1 MVEKKPSRKQS
12 SEIPVSGSSEQIMRE
27 ISKILS
33 ERKFDSIDEM
43 NQYLRENV
51 IGKQII
57 PTPSHSDLDRAQ
69 DLIYQAYE
77 APTKAKM
84 IKLAQK
90 ALDISADCADGYVLL
105 AELNTQTLAEAWA
118 LYEAGVRAGQRALG
132 DEFEKLKGH
141 FWGNIETRPYMR
153 ARIGLAITLW
163 KMGRLEEA
171 ADHMATMLELNLNDN
186 QGVRLLYINLL
197 AELGDDKRMNKLLEQ
212 YNNDWSA
219 YWRYGEA
226 LYVFKQEGAGDKADD
241 LLSDAISCNR
251 YVPLYLLGK
260 KKLPK
265 QHVSSYTP
273 GDENEAIVYSV
284 DGIRPWSATKGA
296 LDWLQKMF
304 LTFDE
309 VYPPST

>member
-105 AELNTQTLAEAWA
+105 AELNAQTLAEAWA

-197 AELGDDKRMNKLLEQ
+197 AELGM
-212 YNNDWSA
+212 
-219 YWRYGEA
+219 
-226 LYVFKQEGAGDKADD
+226 
-241 LLSDAISCNR
+241 
-251 YVPLYLLGK
+251 
-260 KKLPK
+260 
-265 QHVSSYTP
+265 T
-273 GDENEAIVYSV
+273 NE
-284 DGIRPWSATKGA
+284 
-296 LDWLQKMF
+296 
-304 LTFDE
+304 
-309 VYPPST
+309 